1 MKDVTKGLD
10 EANEIARF
18 MSKDIRFEKSI
29 VSKFDDQ
36 NIYGG
41 NAAVDFDIQAEV
53 QVKVQNFE
61 AGTVSVWSCEKFN
74 DKLAMMRDALNS
86 YEQSE
91 FKSDLPEDADPFNV
105 EEEPIFLGQCF
116 YMLEGLVYLMDNPRE
131 LPIAAANSE
140 ICGELHMNVV
150 PCSENG

>member
-53 QVKVQNFE
+53 QVKV
-61 AGTVSVWSCEKFN
+61 
-74 DKLAMMRDALNS
+74 
-86 YEQSE
+86 
-91 FKSDLPEDADPFNV
+91 
-105 EEEPIFLGQCF
+105 
-116 YMLEGLVYLMDNPRE
+116 
-131 LPIAAANSE
+131 
-140 ICGELHMNVV
+140 
-150 PCSENG
+150 